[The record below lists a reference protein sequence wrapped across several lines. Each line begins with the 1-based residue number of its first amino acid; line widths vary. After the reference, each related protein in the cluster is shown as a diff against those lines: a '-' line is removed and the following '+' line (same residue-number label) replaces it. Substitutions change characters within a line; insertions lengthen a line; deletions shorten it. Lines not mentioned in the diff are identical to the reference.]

1 VRYFNDQPLIDATTV
16 DNPHPMSKRMVY
28 KVIESTIIK
37 APNPSLASNID
48 DFSITVSE
56 DLEDSDYVSTLRDV
70 NEDEW

>member
-1 VRYFNDQPLIDATTV
+1 VRYFNDQPLVDGTT
-16 DNPHPMSKRMVY
+16 DDHPQPMSKRMVY

-37 APNPSLASNID
+37 APNPSLTSNKD

-70 NEDEW
+70 NEDE

>member
-1 VRYFNDQPLIDATTV
+1 MRYFNNQPIIDATTV
-16 DNPHPMSKRMVY
+16 DNPHPMSKRIVY

-37 APNPSLASNID
+37 APKPSLASNKD

-70 NEDEW
+70 NEDE

>member
-1 VRYFNDQPLIDATTV
+1 
-16 DNPHPMSKRMVY
+16 MSKRMVY

-37 APNPSLASNID
+37 APNPSLTSNKD

-70 NEDEW
+70 NEDE

>member
-1 VRYFNDQPLIDATTV
+1 MRYFNDQPLLDGTT
-16 DNPHPMSKRMVY
+16 DDHPHPMSKRMVY

-37 APNPSLASNID
+37 APNPSLTSNKD

-70 NEDEW
+70 NEDE